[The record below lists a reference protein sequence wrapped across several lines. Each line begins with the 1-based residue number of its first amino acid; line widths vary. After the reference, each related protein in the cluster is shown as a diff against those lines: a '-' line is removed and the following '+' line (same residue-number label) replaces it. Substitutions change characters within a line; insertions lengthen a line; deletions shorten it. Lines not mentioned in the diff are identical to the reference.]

1 MDALGAKD
9 DEEDMK
15 VDTEVKGLLTL
26 ESERIEMLKWIRTK
40 LCGQKLELEVIYM
53 YMIMKKLIKNI
64 KRYFVTKIN

>member
-40 LCGQKLELEVIYM
+40 LCGQKLEVIYM
-53 YMIMKKLIKNI
+53 YMIIKKLIKNI

>member
-1 MDALGAKD
+1 MDAVGAGKD

-40 LCGQKLELEVIYM
+40 LRGQKIEVIY
-53 YMIMKKLIKNI
+53 
-64 KRYFVTKIN
+64 RQ